1 MANGHG
7 GYRRPRHPAPVSGPG
22 ALSKRTDGDPT
33 QPIRV
38 PTGLPYGENQ
48 QLHASEAIAP
58 LPAVPDAPTP
68 ASAGM
73 AATAN
78 SGATGPGYT
87 GVPFGAPTTRPDE
100 PITAG
105 VNIGAGP
112 GSEILPVQHQPQ
124 FQTSGP
130 MTQMLTRLSAS
141 DPSGQLSNMLAFARA
156 KGQ

>member
-1 MANGHG
+1 MAKGHG
-7 GYRRPRHPAPVSGPG
+7 GYRRPTHPAPVSGPG
-22 ALSKRTDGDPT
+22 ALSRRTDGGPS

-38 PTGLPYGENQ
+38 PTGLPYGDNQ
-48 QLHASEAIAP
+48 QLHASEALAP
-58 LPAVPDAPTP
+58 IPAVPPTP
-68 ASAGM
+68 PPSAGM
-73 AATAN
+73 TATAS

-112 GSEILPVQHQPQ
+112 GTEILPVQHQPQ
-124 FQTSGP
+124 YATAGP
-130 MTQMLTRLSAS
+130 MTQMLTRLSAA
-141 DPSGQLSNMLAFARA
+141 DPSGQLSNLLAAARS